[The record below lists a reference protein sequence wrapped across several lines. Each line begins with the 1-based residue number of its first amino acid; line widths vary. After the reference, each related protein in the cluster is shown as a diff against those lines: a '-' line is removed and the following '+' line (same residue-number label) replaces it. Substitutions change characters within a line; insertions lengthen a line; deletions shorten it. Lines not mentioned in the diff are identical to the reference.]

1 MFPFKRNVG
10 TMQRVIRIVAGALLI
25 GGGVLSFNGQ
35 AAGYALA
42 AMGAMGL
49 LTGLMGYC
57 PACAMV
63 GGKSAQ
69 TH

>member
-1 MFPFKRNVG
+1 MFHFKQNVG
-10 TMQRVIRIVAGALLI
+10 AMQRVLRIAAGGLLI
-25 GGGVLSFNGQ
+25 AGGVLLFQGQ
-35 AAGYALA
+35 GVGYALA

-63 GGKSAQ
+63 GSKSARS
-69 TH
+69 H

>member
-1 MFPFKRNVG
+1 MR
-10 TMQRVIRIVAGALLI
+10 RVIRIVAGTLLI
-25 GGGVLSFNGQ
+25 AGGVLSFHGE
-35 AAGYALA
+35 AVGYVVA

-63 GGKSAQ
+63 GSKSAQ
-69 TH
+69 SH